1 MVILLLCL
9 KIYLKKLKKLL
20 DNIMSK
26 FYKIMGK
33 YQGETEEI
41 DMATSKNEADYL
53 ISEYR
58 MAYGKDWKI
67 WAEPAKKL

>member
-1 MVILLLCL
+1 M
-9 KIYLKKLKKLL
+9 
-20 DNIMSK
+20 NK

-41 DMATSKNEADYL
+41 DMATSKDEADYL

-58 MAYGKDWKI
+58 MAYGRDWKI